1 MNKDQIARTL
11 EWIKKFRAALA
22 AMEIMNLHK
31 GTVLQVAEYQGLKCM
46 LQDLEDQL
54 KDNSH

>member
-1 MNKDQIARTL
+1 MNEDQIARTQ
-11 EWIKKFRAALA
+11 EWIKKFKASLT

-31 GTVLQVAEYQGLKCM
+31 GDILQMAEYQGLRSQ
-46 LQDLEDQL
+46 LQDLEAQL